1 LPTHAAARSTLR
13 AVAGDDDGEASAPGE
28 VGSMGR
34 AHAATGGGPDPSDP
48 HSTRAR
54 AGKGASRMAEDPAS
68 DATVLLQLQQRDVRA
83 LELLYDRH
91 GRLAYGLAYRILND
105 ATAAEDV
112 VQEAFLNVW
121 RQAPSYDARRGTVR
135 TWLLSI
141 VHHRA
146 IDFLRSRANRR
157 GDVQIDLVERTLAV
171 PDVWQTVS
179 ANVERDDIRRAMA
192 ALPPEQQRTVE
203 LAYFAGYSQPEIA
216 TAMGVPLSTVK
227 GRMRMAMQKL
237 RALLE
242 GANTWATN

>member
-1 LPTHAAARSTLR
+1 
-13 AVAGDDDGEASAPGE
+13 
-28 VGSMGR
+28 M
-34 AHAATGGGPDPSDP
+34 AH
-48 HSTRAR
+48 
-54 AGKGASRMAEDPAS
+54 EPAD
-68 DATVLLQLQQRDVRA
+68 DATLLLQLQQREVRA
-83 LELLYDRH
+83 LEHLYDRH

-105 ATAAEDV
+105 AAAAEDV
-112 VQEAFLNVW
+112 VQEAFLNIW

-146 IDFLRSRANRR
+146 IDFLRSRASRKA
-157 GDVQIDLVERTLAV
+157 DVQIDAVERTLAV

-203 LAYFAGYSQPEIA
+203 LAYFVGYSQPEIA

-237 RALLE
+237 RTLLE
-242 GANTWATN
+242 GTNTWATR